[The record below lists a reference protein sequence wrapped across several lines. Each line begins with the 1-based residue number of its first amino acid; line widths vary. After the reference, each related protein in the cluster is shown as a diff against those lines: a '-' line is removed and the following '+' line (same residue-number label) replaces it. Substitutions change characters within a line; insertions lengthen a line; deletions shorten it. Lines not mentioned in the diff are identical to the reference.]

1 MILKQ
6 NTLTLGV
13 LVAAF
18 AVSALYQAYRAML
31 NEVPEY
37 DAFTPMTGVVYLAFV
52 GISALVMTDRCW
64 AWWVV
69 PVFVITLLAL
79 GTFWYHPTF
88 TMGRMESGVMGLVGW
103 LESTVYVGLLFVA
116 GFVCTMHLLGVRLV
130 PGNS

>member
-52 GISALVMTDRCW
+52 RISALVMTDRCW

>member
-37 DAFTPMTGVVYLAFV
+37 DVFTPMTGVVYLAFV
-52 GISALVMTDRCW
+52 GITALVMTDRCW

-79 GTFWYHPTF
+79 GTF
-88 TMGRMESGVMGLVGW
+88 
-103 LESTVYVGLLFVA
+103 
-116 GFVCTMHLLGVRLV
+116 
-130 PGNS
+130 

>member
-6 NTLTLGV
+6 NTLTFSV

-69 PVFVITLLAL
+69 SVFVITLLAL

-103 LESTVYVGLLFVA
+103 LESTVYLGLLFVA
-116 GFVCTMHLLGVRLV
+116 GFVCAMHLLGVRLV
-130 PGNS
+130 PGKS

>member
-6 NTLTLGV
+6 NTLTFGV
-13 LVAAF
+13 QTAAF
-18 AVSALYQAYRAML
+18 DVSALYQAYRAML

-37 DAFTPMTGVVYLAFV
+37 DAFAPMTGVVYLAFI

-69 PVFVITLLAL
+69 SVFVTTLLAL
-79 GTFWYHPTF
+79 GTLWYHPTF
-88 TMGRMESGVMGLVGW
+88 TMGRMESGVVGLVGW
-103 LESTVYVGLLFVA
+103 LESAVYVGLLFVV

>member
-6 NTLTLGV
+6 NTLTFGV
-13 LVAAF
+13 LTAAF

-31 NEVPEY
+31 AEVPEY
-37 DAFTPMTGVVYLAFV
+37 DVFTPMTGVIYLAFV
-52 GISALVMTDRCW
+52 GISALVMTDRYW

-69 PVFVITLLAL
+69 SVFVIALLAL

-88 TMGRMESGVMGLVGW
+88 TMGRMESGVMGAIGW

-116 GFVCTMHLLGVRLV
+116 GFVCAMHLLGARLA
-130 PGNS
+130 PGDS

>member
-6 NTLTLGV
+6 NTLTFGV

-37 DAFTPMTGVVYLAFV
+37 DAFTPMTGVVYLAFA

>member
-6 NTLTLGV
+6 NTLTFGV
-13 LVAAF
+13 LTAAF

-31 NEVPEY
+31 NEIPEY

-52 GISALVMTDRCW
+52 GISAVVMTDRCW

-69 PVFVITLLAL
+69 SVFVIPLLAL

-130 PGNS
+130 PDNS

>member
-37 DAFTPMTGVVYLAFV
+37 DVFTPMTGVVYLAFV
-52 GISALVMTDRCW
+52 GITALVMTDRCW

-69 PVFVITLLAL
+69 PVFVTTLLAL
-79 GTFWYHPTF
+79 GTFWYHPTL
-88 TMGRMESGVMGLVGW
+88 TMGRVESGVMGLVGW

-116 GFVCTMHLLGVRLV
+116 GFVCTLHLLGVRLV

>member
-6 NTLTLGV
+6 NTLTFGV

-69 PVFVITLLAL
+69 SVFVIALLAL

-103 LESTVYVGLLFVA
+103 LESTVYLGLLFVA

>member
-13 LVAAF
+13 LTAAF

-31 NEVPEY
+31 AEVPEY
-37 DAFTPMTGVVYLAFV
+37 DVFTPMTGVIYLAFV
-52 GISALVMTDRCW
+52 GISALVMTDRYW

-69 PVFVITLLAL
+69 SVFVIALLAL

-88 TMGRMESGVMGLVGW
+88 TMGRMESGVMGAIGW

-116 GFVCTMHLLGVRLV
+116 GFVCAMHLLGARLA
-130 PGNS
+130 PGDS

>member
-6 NTLTLGV
+6 NTLTFSV

-69 PVFVITLLAL
+69 SVFVIALLAL
-79 GTFWYHPTF
+79 SIFWYHPTF

-103 LESTVYVGLLFVA
+103 LESTVYLGLLFVA
-116 GFVCTMHLLGVRLV
+116 GFVCAMHLLGIRLI
-130 PGNS
+130 PGKS

>member
-6 NTLTLGV
+6 NTLTFGV

-18 AVSALYQAYRAML
+18 AVSALYQAYRAIL

-37 DAFTPMTGVVYLAFV
+37 DAFTPMTGVVYLVFV

-69 PVFVITLLAL
+69 SVFVITLLAL

-130 PGNS
+130 PVNS

>member
-52 GISALVMTDRCW
+52 GITALVMTDRCW

-103 LESTVYVGLLFVA
+103 LESTVYVGLPFVA